1 MLVGEHKPEQA
12 WKPRAYPVPRATRRG
27 FRLKASMLRTLQ
39 GWNGIA
45 VSSYPATIMVPALYN
60 FMPAECVAEGWLNE
74 IDTLVSIRQRMAC
87 ATKITGWDV
96 FTFHTLHNADRF
108 FDTTI
113 AAVRETWL
121 KEGKLSTAAI
131 QQTRRRFGNPY
142 DYHRISARLVEN
154 LVFQTSLLDWVERE
168 GAEISLHLQVTGTAL
183 LSALVSRNSISFNSA
198 VESATKFATRWDEAI
213 RAQGSGQTEDEIS
226 RAEFHQVRRLLEG
239 RDSISMPVSRADL
252 PVPEAPSRPFWYA
265 PTLNGEPVLITT
277 AQEAANALETMNLAS
292 WSSVPP
298 KTSNVEHHVRGWLVS
313 PLHPMAKLSRRS
325 LSNYL
330 LATPPCVRLFL
341 DHIATICREP
351 LVQSQ
356 AEPLQ
361 NRLRLSRIKV
371 TGP

>member
-1 MLVGEHKPEQA
+1 MLVCDHKPDQA
-12 WKPRAYPVPRATRRG
+12 WKPRAYPVPRATHRG
-27 FRLKASMLRTLQ
+27 FRWKASMLRTLQ

-45 VSSYPATIMVPALYN
+45 VSSHPATIMVPALYN

-74 IDTLVSIRQRMAC
+74 IDTLVSIRQRTAC

-121 KEGKLSTAAI
+121 KEGRLSSAAI
-131 QQTRRRFGNPY
+131 QQTKRRFGNPY

-154 LVFQTSLLDWVERE
+154 LVFQTSLLDWVGRE
-168 GAEISLHLQVTGTAL
+168 AADIPIHLQVIGTAL
-183 LSALVSRNSISFNSA
+183 LSALVSTNSISFSAA
-198 VESATKFATRWDEAI
+198 VESATKFGSRWDETT
-213 RAQGSGQTEDEIS
+213 RAQNNAKTEDEIS
-226 RAEFHQVRRLLEG
+226 RTEFRQIRRLLEG
-239 RDSISMPVSRADL
+239 HDSISMGVSHQDL
-252 PVPEAPSRPFWYA
+252 PVPEAPSRPFWYSPA
-265 PTLNGEPVLITT
+265 LNGEPMLITT

-292 WSSVPP
+292 WSSVIP
-298 KTSNVEHHVRGWLVS
+298 KIPNVENHVRGWLVS

-341 DHIATICREP
+341 DHIAAICREP

-361 NRLRLSRIKV
+361 SRLRLSRMKV

>member
-1 MLVGEHKPEQA
+1 MLVGEHKPELA

-27 FRLKASMLRTLQ
+27 FRWKASMLRTLQ

-60 FMPAECVAEGWLNE
+60 LMPAECVAEGWLDE
-74 IDTLVSIRQRMAC
+74 IDTLVNIRQRIVC
-87 ATKITGWDV
+87 ATKVTGWDV
-96 FTFHTLHNADRF
+96 FTFHTQHNADRF

-121 KEGKLSTAAI
+121 KEGRLSSAAI

-154 LVFQTSLLDWVERE
+154 LVFQTSLLDWVVRE
-168 GAEISLHLQVTGTAL
+168 AADISLHLQVTGTAL
-183 LSALVSRNSISFNSA
+183 LSALVATSSISFNAA
-198 VESATKFATRWDEAI
+198 VESATKFGSRWDETM
-213 RAQGSGQTEDEIS
+213 RAQSKGKAEDEIS
-226 RAEFHQVRRLLEG
+226 RTQFRQIRLLLEG
-239 RDSISMPVSRADL
+239 RESISMPVSRDEL
-252 PVPEAPSRPFWYA
+252 PVPEAPSRPFWYS
-265 PTLNGEPVLITT
+265 PTVNGEPVLITT

-292 WSSVPP
+292 WSSVLP
-298 KTSNVEHHVRGWLVS
+298 KMSNAEHHVRGWLVS
-313 PLHPMAKLSRRS
+313 PLHPMARLSRRS

-330 LATPPCVRLFL
+330 LATPSCVRLFL
-341 DHIATICREP
+341 DHIAAICREP

-361 NRLRLSRIKV
+361 NRLRLSRMKV